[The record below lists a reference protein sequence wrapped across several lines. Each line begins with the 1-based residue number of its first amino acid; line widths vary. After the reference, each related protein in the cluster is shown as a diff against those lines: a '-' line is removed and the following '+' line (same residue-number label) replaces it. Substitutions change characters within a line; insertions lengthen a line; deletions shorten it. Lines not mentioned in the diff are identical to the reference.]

1 MDPIHPPAVVRAA
14 ADLRILAAEINAAH
28 KSGEESTRRGLAHF
42 RVAGEALLKAKEA
55 VGHGGFKAWV
65 EKHVHCSYRTA
76 ACYMR
81 VAREWAKC
89 AAAAH
94 LRDALRML
102 TEDAAASDDEP
113 PASSEPDASAQGT
126 PDGTAGEH
134 EQDPGAGGG
143 QDGAAQAEP
152 PGPPIPDR
160 IKPYFESASLHD
172 QVARKAVEFGNLL
185 RQYEEAPSYKKAVEN
200 KKHTQYSNAAFAAG
214 RAAKL
219 YKPVQP
225 CPQGCGAVEPSLDRD
240 PCPAC
245 QGKGYQTADDID
257 NAEAAT

>member
-28 KSGEESTRRGLAHF
+28 KSGEESTRRGLEHF
-42 RVAGEALLKAKEA
+42 RAAGEALLKAKKA
-55 VGHGGFKAWV
+55 VGHGGFQAWV

-81 VAREWAKC
+81 VAREWEKC

-94 LRDALRML
+94 LQDALRML
-102 TEDAAASDDEP
+102 TEHAGESDDEP
-113 PASSEPDASAQGT
+113 PASSEPVALTQDAA
-126 PDGTAGEH
+126 DGTAGEH
-134 EQDPGAGGG
+134 EQDPAAGGG
-143 QDGAAQAEP
+143 HGPGPPAEP

-160 IKPYFESASLHD
+160 IKPYFEHASLHD

-185 RQYEEAPSYKKAVEN
+185 RQYEEAPSYKKAVAG
-200 KKHTQYSNAAFAAG
+200 KPHTQYSNAAFAAG
-214 RAAKL
+214 RAATL
-219 YKPVQP
+219 YKPVRP
-225 CPQGCGAVEPSLDRD
+225 CPHGCGEVEPSLDND

-245 QGKGYQTADDID
+245 QGKGYLTADDIEMT
-257 NAEAAT
+257 EAAK